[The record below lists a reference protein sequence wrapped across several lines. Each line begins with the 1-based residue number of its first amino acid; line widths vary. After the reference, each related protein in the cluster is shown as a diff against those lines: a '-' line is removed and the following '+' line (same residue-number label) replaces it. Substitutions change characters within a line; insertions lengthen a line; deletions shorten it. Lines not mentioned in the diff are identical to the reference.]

1 MENKV
6 FVRKLK
12 KLEACTDAVEWVT
25 EHGGAASDCWR
36 DCQRGDWMAWL
47 AAKTKSITRRQLV
60 GALADCAAL
69 SLKYFEAEFPSDRR
83 VRDCLEVCWSYSRGS
98 ATDKEL
104 ASAAYA
110 AAYAA
115 SAAASAAY
123 AAAAASAAAYAAASA
138 ASAATDAAYAAAYA
152 ADAYAAYAA
161 ARDETLS
168 QCAEIFRKAF
178 PELFKEPE

>member
-104 ASAAYA
+104 ASAA
-110 AAYAA
+110 
-115 SAAASAAY
+115 SA
-123 AAAAASAAAYAAASA
+123 
-138 ASAATDAAYAAAYA
+138 
-152 ADAYAAYAA
+152 AYAAYAA

-178 PELFKEPE
+178 PDLFKEPE

>member
-47 AAKTKSITRRQLV
+47 TVKTKSITRRQLV

-104 ASAAYA
+104 AA
-110 AAYAA
+110 AADAAA
-115 SAAASAAY
+115 SAAASAYAAY
-123 AAAAASAAAYAAASA
+123 AAYADYASAAAAYASASAASA
-138 ASAATDAAYAAAYA
+138 ASADPMKIKILKHGIKLL
-152 ADAYAAYAA
+152 
-161 ARDETLS
+161 RG
-168 QCAEIFRKAF
+168 K
-178 PELFKEPE
+178 P